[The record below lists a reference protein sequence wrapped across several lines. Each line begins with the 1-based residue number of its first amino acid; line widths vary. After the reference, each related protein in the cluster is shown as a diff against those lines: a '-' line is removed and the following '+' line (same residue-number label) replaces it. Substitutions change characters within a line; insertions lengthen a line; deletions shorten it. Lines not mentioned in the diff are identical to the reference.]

1 MPDGTDMIR
10 VERTGAVGDCVTIGT
25 EAAKE
30 IKSIAG
36 DKFASYGAA
45 VKELE
50 EAAAAA
56 KAAANANA

>member
-1 MPDGTDMIR
+1 MPDGTEMIR
-10 VERTGAVGDCVTIGT
+10 VERTGAIADFMAIGT
-25 EAAKE
+25 DAAKE

-36 DKFASYGAA
+36 DKFATYGAA

-56 KAAANANA
+56 KAAAKAAA